1 MKETEE
7 KKEEKEKSMHRGNG
21 EDDLRSGNQIHQTI
35 LPKPQQKA
43 SKPELS
49 PEEKDEPALVGK

>member
-1 MKETEE
+1 MKET
-7 KKEEKEKSMHRGNG
+7 KYQKEEKPMHRGNR

-35 LPKPQQKA
+35 LPKPQQKV

-49 PEEKDEPALVGK
+49 PEEKDDEPALVGK